1 MVPTFLVV
9 ALDGGRVATP
19 LLVMDKLLV
28 VVFCFC
34 MGTRGFIGL
43 TCDVVAL
50 ETTCFLGEIAFAVA
64 LDLTGRAVTTG
75 FVTVVGRDVVA
86 GRVAVGLV
94 ATVAVLVVAVDRIDL
109 VAEMVVV
116 RFAEATVGR
125 VLVATSPREEVVTDG
140 AFVTGIFEGAAL
152 GFATSEVGL
161 GFHLET
167 DGSRNRASPS
177 SSDAGAE

>member
-19 LLVMDKLLV
+19 LLVVDKLLV

-75 FVTVVGRDVVA
+75 FVTVVGRDLVA

-94 ATVAVLVVAVDRIDL
+94 ATVAVLVVAVDRIGL

-125 VLVATSPREEVVTDG
+125 VLVATSPREVVTDG